1 MRNFTFILKSI
12 VLLCILTF
20 STNAWGNTW
29 TGKVGVGSGKGT
41 ATVTVY
47 KYPLGVK
54 TNSGSASSSNSTL
67 QTATTDGWSTTD
79 GSIEFTSSAETG
91 YTFYAW
97 YSDAACT
104 KDENKSATYTNG
116 KNHGETTT
124 RYAKFNPNT
133 YVVSFNSH
141 GGTAKGNTT
150 VTYDATYGASTNW
163 PTDPTRSNCTFD
175 GWYTAE
181 TGGTK
186 VETSTTVK
194 ITSAQTLHAHWKT
207 TYYGR
212 AESHADPVTGGG
224 TYVSCNGNTPSQ
236 QSQYIANDYS
246 NKNLTALTYVT
257 PKCSAYFAASTY
269 AGYTFDGWYTE
280 SNKGG
285 TKKSSALSYTEEFNV
300 TSTSSSSRTTIHR
313 YAHWTPNTYTV
324 KFNGN
329 GGSTPADITVTYDAV
344 YGELPIPTRT
354 GYSFAG
360 WWTDASAGTQVTSST
375 IVKITATQTLYAH
388 WTVNNYTITLN
399 NQSATTAGTPSIA
412 VTFDANTNLTTA
424 ITKPTKTGCTF
435 EGYYTAVNGGGVQ
448 IINRDGNVIA
458 SVSGYTDASRN
469 WKYANNI
476 ELYAYWKQNQTIQW
490 TLPDG
495 AGVEYTTGQEMGA
508 VAYGDFSLVPS
519 GLEIAYSTE
528 PSSVATIVDGKLNV
542 LIPNAIVTVCANQ
555 GGSHDYNAA
564 AVTVCKTFTTAGC
577 TPDGH
582 SVTAAN
588 ITYGQTLASST
599 LSGTVTAGG
608 VAVAG
613 TLSWVEPTTAPNAG
627 ASQPFEVLFT
637 PTNTSVY
644 GSITFN
650 VPVNVA
656 KADPVITWNITNNLR
671 ENTIYSHFV
680 TSTNTENALTVG
692 ETSDDLS
699 VSGLVLTTVEEI
711 GDEEKSGIVL
721 TAHQDESA
729 NYNEITDTKT
739 VTIYP
744 KVAQCLPV
752 SVNSEDV
759 MTNMGSRFDGTGS
772 WCGTANPGSASFIV
786 SVSYTQSVGIQLGNW
801 NEGFSGI
808 KNIGDFVELVK
819 NWNLVPSG
827 KSIELAFT
835 GVPDSLTIS
844 TAMQTVS
851 YDLFGWHD
859 APNGEPTPTW
869 TIYQRSLDG
878 AYSSVTTFTGS
889 VTDHKVALNP
899 EARYVKIS
907 LNSAFAGF
915 VTKLHISRK
924 NYIHADQASMVFG
937 TETHPLQAPQT
948 LTLSYSS
955 LGLCGGMEDAITVTS
970 SNPAFYVDETTI
982 TENVGIEQSGEYVV
996 RVRCNDV
1003 NQSGTLTFTSNDGTS
1018 LEIPVSSEK
1027 PAITTSATAIF
1038 QTGTEH
1044 NPVSGTAYRAQRT
1057 LFTSDILEGLFNGST
1072 PLFDTLYIYGVS
1084 ESDSTSRTWEYS
1096 PAKGYKVPVVT
1107 ASNVHTPCFVYK
1119 KEGAQYTYVRTFDA
1133 STKTLN
1139 VADSKKRGFVGYRA
1153 EAPATNAIQVSG
1165 ANAELYLNNTEII
1178 ASGAPLA
1185 VNATS
1190 KVYANGTNI
1199 LSSTS
1204 NAAVKLSGAT
1214 TLSIEDT
1221 WTGAATSAILALRP
1235 ATGYPSIDLGSAS
1248 GRVDI
1253 NGTQL
1258 ELHNATYMAIAHMSG
1273 TTELYDGEVHI
1284 NDGSIGGAAILGMP
1298 NNTFVDGG
1306 TFNDGTIAA
1315 YNLKG
1320 NAVRPW
1326 NSRGDLVAR
1335 TTMTKEALAAGYDWY
1350 GQAHLTLDGSA
1361 KVNPMLLDPQLCVF
1375 YGTEGT
1381 TDAFTDGN
1389 WNKVPTS
1396 TDDALVKAPMSV
1408 ETDELAV
1415 NMLAISFVGGA
1426 SVTVNPTGGV
1436 KVGGG
1441 GVRGATTSNLTL
1453 QAGTDGA
1460 TKGQTGYLR
1469 VNPSSI
1475 EYMPE
1480 ATVELF
1486 TIGYYD
1492 MEATNHQEL
1501 GRWQFVGYPIATGA
1515 KAKSV
1520 FYESFLYDWNAT
1532 TGEWINNRKSCVLQP
1547 FAGYATSQYMD
1558 ENGLMVIFTG
1568 KLVEGE
1574 DEIVLHPQYN
1584 EGEEF
1589 THNVFANSFAAPIDL
1604 TKFDE
1609 NVDFVNTTK
1618 EVFVFNTGSRKDIAD
1633 LASRGGD
1640 LSSAGQYISLPIGS
1654 LAEVKAAFPSTPTSL
1669 APMQGFCVHATAA
1682 DALVKIDYSKVVWNG
1697 NYAKNGNTPLHVVAR
1712 EQEDNDSPQV
1722 NSLCVSISAD
1732 DMADNLYIIEA
1743 EKFDASYEDGYDAH
1757 KMMSGELNVF
1767 SVVGEEQ
1774 LAVNATNSFA
1784 GTQVGV
1790 RTGEEMIYIM
1800 SFSHLNSDD
1809 ELALIDNETN
1819 QKININEGTRYP
1831 FYAAPNSTITDRFQI
1846 VARNDAPT
1854 VITGVD
1860 EIQNE
1865 TKAYKFIKDGQ
1876 MYILKNGVLYN
1887 TMGAV
1892 VR

>member
-1 MRNFTFILKSI
+1 MRNFTQTLKFLFLACALMCVS
-12 VLLCILTF
+12 
-20 STNAWGNTW
+20 NAASGKTL
-29 TGKVGVGSGKGT
+29 TGKVGIGSGKGSVYVEIYSKWWGVSPAKT
-41 ATVTVY
+41 SETVT
-47 KYPLGVK
+47 
-54 TNSGSASSSNSTL
+54 SGSTSVSYDDVSLVNWAYCKFYA
-67 QTATTDGWSTTD
+67 TAAD
-79 GSIEFTSSAETG
+79 G
-91 YTFYAW
+91 YTFEAW
-97 YSDAACT
+97 YTNSACT
-104 KDENKSATYTNG
+104 SGRTTDNPKKTGDATGNRTDEYWAKFTPNNYTI
-116 KNHGETTT
+116 T
-124 RYAKFNPNT
+124 FNPN
-133 YVVSFNSH
+133 N
-141 GGTAKGNTT
+141 GTVDPASKS
-150 VTYDATYGASTNW
+150 VTYDATYGTL
-163 PTDPTRSNCTFD
+163 PTPTRTGYTFN
-175 GWYTAE
+175 GWWTSAD
-181 TGGTK
+181 GGTQI
-186 VETSTTVK
+186 TASTTVK
-194 ITSAQTLHAHWKT
+194 ITSAQTL
-207 TYYGR
+207 
-212 AESHADPVTGGG
+212 
-224 TYVSCNGNTPSQ
+224 
-236 QSQYIANDYS
+236 
-246 NKNLTALTYVT
+246 
-257 PKCSAYFAASTY
+257 
-269 AGYTFDGWYTE
+269 
-280 SNKGG
+280 
-285 TKKSSALSYTEEFNV
+285 
-300 TSTSSSSRTTIHR
+300 
-313 YAHWTPNTYTV
+313 YAHWT
-324 KFNGN
+324 
-329 GGSTPADITVTYDAV
+329 A
-344 YGELPIPTRT
+344 
-354 GYSFAG
+354 
-360 WWTDASAGTQVTSST
+360 
-375 IVKITATQTLYAH
+375 
-388 WTVNNYTITLN
+388 NNYTVTLE
-399 NQSATTAGTPSIA
+399 SDIATTHGTTSIA
-412 VTFDANTNLTTA
+412 VTYDANTNLTSPISTPSRDKY
-424 ITKPTKTGCTF
+424 TFWGYFTGSDST
-435 EGYYTAVNGGGVQ
+435 GTQLIDRY
-448 IINRDGNVIA
+448 GNVLA
-458 SVSGYTDASRN
+458 SVSGYTSDTRK
-469 WKYANNI
+469 WKYANN
-476 ELYAYWKQNQTIQW
+476 LTLHAYLMAKSDQTITW
-490 TLPDG
+490 TLTEN
-495 AGVEYTTGQEMGA
+495 VEYPTGTEMGA
-508 VAYGDFSLVPS
+508 TASS
-519 GLEIAYSTE
+519 GLQVTYTSNHPEWGYVNE
-528 PSSVATIVDGKLNV
+528 NGRLVVVVPNKTIT
-542 LIPNAIVTVCANQ
+542 VTASQ
-555 GGSHDYNAA
+555 AGDDYYNAA
-564 AVTVCKTFTTAGC
+564 YPNVSKTFVTLGANPNQTTAVTA
-577 TPDGH
+577 
-582 SVTAAN
+582 SS
-588 ITYGQTLASST
+588 ITYGMTLSAST
-599 LSGTVTAGG
+599 LSGDVKLDG
-608 VAVAG
+608 VVISG
-613 TLSWVEPTTAPNAG
+613 TLSWVDPAVMPNAG
-627 ASQPFEVLFT
+627 TANHMALFT
-637 PTNTSVY
+637 PDNTDAYSPIY
-644 GSITFN
+644 FE
-650 VPVNVA
+650 VPVTVD
-656 KADPVITWNITNNLR
+656 KATPVITWNITNILR
-671 ENTIYSHFV
+671 EGVRYDHFV
-680 TSTNTENALTVG
+680 ESSNKENTFTITVSNSTLLN
-692 ETSDDLS
+692 
-699 VSGLVLTTVEEI
+699 VSGTTLLTGSVDSKQT
-711 GDEEKSGIVL
+711 GL
-721 TAHQDESA
+721 TITITQAASA
-729 NYNEITDTKT
+729 NYNAISDTKT
-739 VTIYP
+739 VAIYP
-744 KVAQCLPV
+744 RAGICLPFDPMTE
-752 SVNSEDV
+752 SDYNQAKIAQNGDV
-759 MTNMGSRFDGTGS
+759 S
-772 WCGTANPGSASFIV
+772 WCSTNADGSGTYALMPV
-786 SVSYTQSVGIQLGNW
+786 TYTQRVGMALGDWEGGFKYGEKSVDLF
-801 NEGFSGI
+801 FSGI
-808 KNIGDFVELVK
+808 PYTISFDVESQVVTSPGVDWSATAKNWYMYVSEDGDNFGDAVLSWTGDANNVNYTFTNENVRFVRIWYGGNFTGFVK
-819 NWNLVPSG
+819 NLRITQ
-827 KSIELAFT
+827 KKYLTADKAELT
-835 GVPDSLTIS
+835 
-844 TAMQTVS
+844 
-851 YDLFGWHD
+851 
-859 APNGEPTPTW
+859 
-869 TIYQRSLDG
+869 
-878 AYSSVTTFTGS
+878 
-889 VTDHKVALNP
+889 
-899 EARYVKIS
+899 
-907 LNSAFAGF
+907 
-915 VTKLHISRK
+915 
-924 NYIHADQASMVFG
+924 FG
-937 TETHPLQAPQT
+937 TEAHPLQEPQAI
-948 LTLSYSS
+948 TLSYSS
-955 LGLCGGMEDAITVTS
+955 LGVCGGMEDAITVTS
-970 SNPAFYVDETTI
+970 NNAAFYVDESTI
-982 TENVGIEQSGEYVV
+982 TENVGIEQKGTYTI

-1003 NQSGTLTFTSNDGTS
+1003 NQSGKLTFTSNDGTV
-1018 LEIPVSSEK
+1018 LEVPVHSTK
-1027 PAITTSATAIF
+1027 PDITTAATDIF

-1044 NPVSGTAYRAQRT
+1044 ATGSEPYRAQRT
-1057 LFTSDILEGLFNGST
+1057 LITSNILSGLFNSST
-1072 PLFDTLYIYGVS
+1072 PIFDTLYIFGVS
-1084 ESDSTSRTWEYS
+1084 ESAASSREWEYS

-1119 KEGAQYTYVRTFDA
+1119 KDGAQYTYVRTFDA
-1133 STKTLN
+1133 ATTTLN
-1139 VADSKKRGFVGYRA
+1139 VADSKTRVFVGYRPA
-1153 EAPATNAIQVSG
+1153 GPATTAIQLG
-1165 ANAELYLNNTEII
+1165 ASAAINLNNTEIV
-1178 ASGAPLA
+1178 ATSAA
-1185 VNATS
+1185 VTVNGNATIS
-1190 KVYANGTNI
+1190 ARGANI
-1199 LSSTS
+1199 VASTS
-1204 NAAVKLSGAT
+1204 NAAVKLSGTT
-1214 TLSIEDT
+1214 TLTIADNWKSGE
-1221 WTGAATSAILALRP
+1221 ASAVLALRP

-1633 LASRGGD
+1633 LASKGGD